1 MNHSDRYYEYEI
13 HVVGHL
19 DERWFEGLAI
29 SQTPE
34 GETIISGRMDQAA
47 LHGVLSRVRDL
58 GLVLLSI
65 QSGPKLTF
73 SRALA
78 QHLPATYALLQ
89 AANLVVHPTVER
101 VVLHGSRGLAGG
113 ARPDSD
119 IDLSLIV
126 ALPSGS
132 SALEREC
139 LLRSVFETTFNA
151 WQADI
156 EPDLAVVFETRA
168 CALRCFTQTNW
179 REDLCAVGG
188 LDCFGLY
195 KAQKGFQGLVTNAG
209 IQVKRMY
216 PCLEIWRRPLE
227 EGR

>member
-1 MNHSDRYYEYEI
+1 MNHCDRSIMYRIRLEG
-13 HVVGHL
+13 HVREG
-19 DERWFEGLAI
+19 WFDGLVVVLR
-29 SQTPE
+29 PE
-34 GETIISGRMDQAA
+34 GETDISGLMDQAA
-47 LHGVLSRVRDL
+47 LHGVLSRIRDL
-58 GLVLLSI
+58 GLVLRSI
-65 QSGPKLTF
+65 QSDPKLTF
-73 SRALA
+73 SPALA

-89 AANLVVHPTVER
+89 AANLVVHPSVER
-101 VVLHGSRGLAGG
+101 IVLHGSRGLAGG

-126 ALPSGS
+126 AVPPGSG
-132 SALEREC
+132 ALERES
-139 LLRSVFETTFNA
+139 LLRSVFETTFHA
-151 WQADI
+151 WQAEI

-168 CALRCFTQTNW
+168 CALHCFTQTSW
-179 REDLCAVGG
+179 REGLCDIGG